1 MEVRQ
6 RSRLSHFAVI
16 FFVIMARDQ
25 ANRDPAGRE
34 LDRGVGANPGYSA
47 CGFCGVVSRFVL
59 FCSRLSSV
67 WVHPFLLI
75 LARDIRLQRRFGLS
89 LI

>member
-25 ANRDPAGRE
+25 ASRDPAGRE
-34 LDRGVGANPGYSA
+34 LDRGVGKIQGIPHA
-47 CGFCGVVSRFVL
+47 VSVASFRAS
-59 FCSRLSSV
+59 FCSARGYRLSGFIPSCSFWRGISV
-67 WVHPFLLI
+67 CGAV
-75 LARDIRLQRRFGLS
+75 S
-89 LI
+89 VSV